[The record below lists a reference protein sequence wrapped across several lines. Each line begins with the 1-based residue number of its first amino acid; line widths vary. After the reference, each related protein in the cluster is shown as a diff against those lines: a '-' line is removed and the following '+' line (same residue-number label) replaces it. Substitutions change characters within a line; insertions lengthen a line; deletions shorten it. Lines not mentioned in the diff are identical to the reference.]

1 MFDRL
6 KKKWKVNGIQ
16 LTLILCTFA
25 IGGSLTGYTAR
36 KLLGIFSIEQRWLW
50 IILYIIVLTIIWPV
64 AVYLISFPFGQSAFF
79 TRYLKK
85 IGKRFFGSRNIAT
98 DKSESVEVSSQSSN
112 PLHFST
118 SGSLPN
124 SDQRSNSVRIAIFAS
139 GTGSNA
145 QKIIDYFRNSQTIK
159 IALIVCNK
167 PVAGV
172 LNIAKNENIPSVL
185 IEKDRFFGG
194 DAYIAELNRHDIS
207 FIVLAGFLWKI
218 PPGLILAFRGKIIN
232 IHPALLPSY
241 GGKGMYG
248 NKVHEAV
255 IRAKEKESGISI
267 HYVDEIYDHGD
278 TIFQATCPVLEDD
291 TPETLA
297 QRIHQLEHKY
307 YPRVIAELLA
317 SGQPH

>member
-36 KLLGIFSIEQRWLW
+36 KLLGVLSIEQRWLW

-85 IGKRFFGSRNIAT
+85 IGKRFFGSRNPT
-98 DKSESVEVSSQSSN
+98 NKSESAPGPIQSSN
-112 PLHFST
+112 AESIPT
-118 SGSLPN
+118 TAPPN
-124 SDQRSNSVRIAIFAS
+124 SGQNSTPVSVAIFAS
-139 GTGSNA
+139 GTGTNA

-167 PVAGV
+167 PGAGV
-172 LNIAKNENIPSVL
+172 LNIAKKENIPAIL
-185 IEKDRFFGG
+185 IEKDRFFHG
-194 DAYIAELNRHDIS
+194 DAYIDELNRHNIS

-218 PPGLILAFRGKIIN
+218 PGNLIMAFKGKIIN

-255 IRAKEKESGISI
+255 IMAREKESGISI

-278 TIFQATCPVLEDD
+278 TIFQATCPVLEND
-291 TPETLA
+291 TADTLA

-307 YPRVIAELLA
+307 YPKVIAELLA
-317 SGQPH
+317 SNQPH